1 VQFFSGRI
9 GDRLGKP
16 RTIAA
21 ASIATAFATAACA
34 FAPGLDQLVVLR
46 ALAGAC
52 AGGIIPLVL
61 AWIGD
66 TTAYEGRQQALTRIS
81 STQILGTMAGQI
93 GAGLIGATL
102 GWRGVLLVLATM
114 FLAGGIALVLA
125 LRGAPP
131 EPPRPSTASARGYRW
146 TAGPRARAVL
156 TTVFLEGIFFYAA
169 LAFVAT
175 DLQARH
181 GLDLATAGAALVMF
195 GIGGLGF
202 SLTFGRLMADLPRG
216 RTPLLGGAALAA
228 GIGGLAL
235 APGAAVAALLLVP
248 VGWGFYALHSTLQTE
263 ATQMLPEARGHA
275 VATFAA
281 TFFAGQAIGVY
292 VGGLLFDRIG
302 GPPVFAASACV
313 LALLALRF
321 ARALARGY
329 GRGSA

>member
-1 VQFFSGRI
+1 
-9 GDRLGKP
+9 
-16 RTIAA
+16 
-21 ASIATAFATAACA
+21 
-34 FAPGLDQLVVLR
+34 
-46 ALAGAC
+46 
-52 AGGIIPLVL
+52 
-61 AWIGD
+61 
-66 TTAYEGRQQALTRIS
+66 
-81 STQILGTMAGQI
+81 
-93 GAGLIGATL
+93 
-102 GWRGVLLVLATM
+102 
-114 FLAGGIALVLA
+114 
-125 LRGAPP
+125 
-131 EPPRPSTASARGYRW
+131 
-146 TAGPRARAVL
+146 
-156 TTVFLEGIFFYAA
+156 
-169 LAFVAT
+169 
-175 DLQARH
+175 
-181 GLDLATAGAALVMF
+181 
-195 GIGGLGF
+195 
-202 SLTFGRLMADLPRG
+202 MADLPRG